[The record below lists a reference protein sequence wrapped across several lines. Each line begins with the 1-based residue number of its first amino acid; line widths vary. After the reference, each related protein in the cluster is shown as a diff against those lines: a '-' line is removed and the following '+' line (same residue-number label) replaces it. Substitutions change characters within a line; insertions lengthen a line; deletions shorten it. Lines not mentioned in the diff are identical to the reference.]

1 MTQKGD
7 ATFKEKLTGSF
18 KNDIRNLVNVHA
30 SRGKSVNL
38 HFDGLV
44 LSKA

>member
-7 ATFKEKLTGSF
+7 VTFKEKLTGSF
-18 KNDIRNLVNVHA
+18 KNDIKNLVNVHA

-44 LSKA
+44 LFKA